1 MRLRLLLSALIKY
14 LLGVVIVGAL
24 LFLSAGSVEYW
35 QGWLFMAVLF
45 IPLFIVG
52 IVMLMRSPELL
63 EKRLNAKERDSEQ
76 SLVVKLSGLLFVAL
90 FLLSGLNWRYG
101 WLLLPEWAVWSAVV
115 LFLVGYMLYA
125 EVLRE
130 NAYLSRTIEVQ
141 AGQRVIDTG
150 LYAVVRHPM
159 YTATILLFLAMPL
172 VLSSPLSFALML
184 LYIPIIIN
192 RIKHE
197 EALLERELEG
207 YSDYMRR
214 VRYRLIPYIY

>member
-1 MRLRLLLSALIKY
+1 MLP
-14 LLGVVIVGAL
+14 
-24 LFLSAGSVEYW
+24 AGSVEYW

-45 IPLFIVG
+45 IPIFIAGV
-52 IVMLMRSPELL
+52 VMLVRSPELL
-63 EKRLNAKERDSEQ
+63 EKRLSAKERASEQ
-76 SLVVKLSGLLFVAL
+76 SLVVKLSGLLFIAVFVIAG
-90 FLLSGLNWRYG
+90 FNWRYG
-101 WLLLPEWAVWSAVV
+101 WCMLPEWAVWSAVV
-115 LFLVGYMLYA
+115 LFLAGYMLYA

-130 NAYLSRTIEVQ
+130 NVYLSRTIEVQ
-141 AGQRVIDTG
+141 AGQKVIDTG

-184 LYIPIIIN
+184 LYIPLIIK

-214 VRYRLIPYIY
+214 VKYRLIPYIY

>member
-1 MRLRLLLSALIKY
+1 MPLRLLLSALTKY
-14 LLGVVIVGAL
+14 LVGVVMVGAL
-24 LFLSAGSVEYW
+24 VMLPAGSVEYW

-45 IPLFIVG
+45 IPIFIAGV
-52 IVMLMRSPELL
+52 VMLVRSPELL
-63 EKRLNAKERDSEQ
+63 EKRLSAKERASEQ
-76 SLVVKLSGLLFVAL
+76 SLVVKLSGLLFVAV
-90 FLLSGLNWRYG
+90 FVIAGFNWRYG
-101 WLLLPEWAVWSAVV
+101 WCMLPEWAVWSAVV
-115 LFLVGYMLYA
+115 LFLAGYMLYA

-130 NAYLSRTIEVQ
+130 NVYLSRTIEVQ
-141 AGQRVIDTG
+141 AGQKVIDTG

-184 LYIPIIIN
+184 LYIPLIIK

-207 YSDYMRR
+207 YGDYMRR
-214 VRYRLIPYIY
+214 VKYRLIPYIY